1 MTKKEQS
8 SRIILQVERAASD
21 LRRGQAIILEQEGK
35 KYIVKAGEYQPEHQQ
50 NTDNIFATKLLKIA
64 GLLPQAI
71 IEDYSPNQDLLTV
84 SAEYINNYPLALASS
99 LEKISEARVPL
110 KLAENARVIAFRSRF
125 GHDEHLAIIIGEIGE
140 SCFVRIHSSC
150 ITGDVLGSLRC
161 DCGNQLQK
169 GLEIIAK
176 QGSGVIIYL
185 NQEGRGI
192 GIANKLRAY
201 CLQDEGLDTVEAN
214 EALGF
219 APDERDFALAAEI
232 LRQIGVKE
240 VTLITNNPAK
250 IKALEFY
257 GIKILNRESVV
268 TEINQHNQGYIDTKI
283 SKMGHDFEQ

>member
-176 QGSGVIIYL
+176 QGSGVLIYL